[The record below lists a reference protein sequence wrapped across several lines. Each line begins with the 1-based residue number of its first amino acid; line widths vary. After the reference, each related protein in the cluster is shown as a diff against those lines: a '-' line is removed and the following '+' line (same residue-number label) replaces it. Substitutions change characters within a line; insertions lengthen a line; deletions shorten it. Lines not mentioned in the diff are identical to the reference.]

1 MAADVLRRRDQ
12 QDLFP
17 FTVVGQ
23 VGQEGLFGFGGGGEG
38 EGGKQLQVGL
48 GKWQGSDLGN
58 GVG

>member
-23 VGQEGLFGFGGGGEG
+23 VGQEGLFGFGGVGE
-38 EGGKQLQVGL
+38 EGGQLQVGL
-48 GKWQGSDLGN
+48 GKWWGSDLGS
-58 GVG
+58 GVD